1 MAIKKARVNLL
12 QIANVTPLQLT
23 EDLVVYPI
31 RFRLTSDDKNRKS
44 QWSPIYLVVAPEGG
58 EVLYQ
63 NSDGG
68 ENIGT

>member
-44 QWSPIYLVVAPEGG
+44 QWSPIYLVVAPEGV

-63 NSDGG
+63 NIDGG
-68 ENIGT
+68 ENIGN

>member
-12 QIANVTPLQLT
+12 QIANVTPLELS
-23 EDLVVYPI
+23 EDLIVYPI

-44 QWSPIYLVVAPEGG
+44 QWSPVYLVVAPPGV

-63 NSDGG
+63 NIDGG
-68 ENIGT
+68 DNIAN